1 MTVQMDHAV
10 DAEVEKI
17 IFMKIETK
25 IMTIVK
31 VEKLFKR
38 IQQEQAGKL
47 DLLVNNAYAGV
58 GLETFKFKF
67 ENQTNE

>member
-1 MTVQMDHAV
+1 M
-10 DAEVEKI
+10 I
-17 IFMKIETK
+17 
-25 IMTIVK
+25 IVK

-58 GLETFKFKF
+58 KEHL
-67 ENQTNE
+67 NQNWQTKKKKRRMKNMCSR

>member
-1 MTVQMDHAV
+1 M
-10 DAEVEKI
+10 I
-17 IFMKIETK
+17 
-25 IMTIVK
+25 IVK

-58 GLETFKFKF
+58 SLEIF
-67 ENQTNE
+67 NIQI

>member
-1 MTVQMDHAV
+1 MIMTV
-10 DAEVEKI
+10 
-17 IFMKIETK
+17 T
-25 IMTIVK
+25 K

-58 GLETFKFKF
+58 GLEIF
-67 ENQTNE
+67 NI